1 MILKPI
7 NVVSK
12 VVNSRK
18 KLDSPVRAQ
27 LIELIEGSDICLNLD
42 SFTDTIELTKGA
54 IQQHL
59 YFLEKVGI
67 VAHFKIGKN
76 YYYYLKERVVTDEQ
90 KHEMITNTIR
100 YYGLNK

>member
-1 MILKPI
+1 M
-7 NVVSK
+7 
-12 VVNSRK
+12 
-18 KLDSPVRAQ
+18 D
-27 LIELIEGSDICLNLD
+27 LIEGSNICLNLD
-42 SFTDTIELTKGA
+42 SFTEGIELTKGA

-67 VAHFKIGKN
+67 IAHFKIGKN
-76 YYYYLKERVVTDEQ
+76 YYYYLKDRITTEEI

>member
-1 MILKPI
+1 MQNLKTP
-7 NVVSK
+7 K
-12 VVNSRK
+12 VNSRK
-18 KLDSPVRAQ
+18 KLENPVRAQ
-27 LIELIEGSDICLNLD
+27 LMDLIEGSNICLSLE
-42 SFTDTIELTKGA
+42 SFTENIELTKGA

-59 YFLEKVGI
+59 YFLEKVGM

-76 YYYYLKERVVTDEQ
+76 YYYYLKDRIVSDEQ

>member
-1 MILKPI
+1 MF
-7 NVVSK
+7 
-12 VVNSRK
+12 VNSRK
-18 KLDSPVRAQ
+18 KLDSPIRAQ
-27 LIELIEGSDICLNLD
+27 LIDLIEGSNICLNLD
-42 SFTDTIELTKGA
+42 SFTEGIELTKGA

-67 VAHFKIGKN
+67 IAHFKIGKN
-76 YYYYLKERVVTDEQ
+76 YYYYLKERIISEES